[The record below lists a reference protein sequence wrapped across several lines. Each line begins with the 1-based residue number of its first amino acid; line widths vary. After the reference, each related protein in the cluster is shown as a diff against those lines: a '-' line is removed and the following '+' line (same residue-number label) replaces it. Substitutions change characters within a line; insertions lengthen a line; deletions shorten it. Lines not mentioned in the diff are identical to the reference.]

1 MVKYSM
7 ATEKMGQPRR
17 YHPGQKIL
25 FPLLKLAT
33 QSIIGHK
40 LNSQNYME
48 WSQSVLMFICGK
60 GKDDYLI
67 GLATAPST
75 IDLKYKVWKAEN
87 TMVMSWLINSMTN
100 EIGVDFMYYEMAQEI
115 WDAAMESY
123 SNNEN
128 TSQLLEVKGMIHD
141 LRQGDLSVTQ
151 YFSTLNR
158 FWQQLDLFN
167 DSKVFSKVRREESRK
182 KVMLGGQTTVYEGFA
197 LAACNSNIP
206 GLDNCTKKGGRPWF
220 EHCST
225 GDEQPAPETTPF
237 SKEQLLLLQKMFA
250 QQQTQPVHQSPPSPS
265 KSNPTSGVAVVAQT
279 SNTPTTLGIQLK
291 KNNPWIVDSGVS
303 DHMTGNASFLHD
315 FTPCYEDFM
324 VRIADGS
331 LPKVVGIGSVMIS
344 QKLILKSMLLVPTLT
359 CNLISDLA
367 LGRMI
372 GNAEECVRL
381 YLLQKVD
388 NPEKQTQIAGAS

>member
-17 YHPGQKIL
+17 YHPDQKIL

-115 WDAAMESY
+115 WDAAMKSY

-141 LRQGDLSVTQ
+141 LRQGDLSVTR

-167 DSKVFSKVRREESRK
+167 DSKVCCPECSLKYKKVEEKERIFKFLSGLNQNLDEVRGRLLAINPLPSIREVFSKVRREESRK
-182 KVMLGGQTTVYEGFA
+182 KVMLGGQTTVYKGFA

-220 EHCST
+220 EHCCKPGHT
-225 GDEQPAPETTPF
+225 
-237 SKEQLLLLQKMFA
+237 
-250 QQQTQPVHQSPPSPS
+250 
-265 KSNPTSGVAVVAQT
+265 
-279 SNTPTTLGIQLK
+279 K
-291 KNNPWIVDSGVS
+291 KLVGFF
-303 DHMTGNASFLHD
+303 MASL
-315 FTPCYEDFM
+315 
-324 VRIADGS
+324 
-331 LPKVVGIGSVMIS
+331 
-344 QKLILKSMLLVPTLT
+344 
-359 CNLISDLA
+359 
-367 LGRMI
+367 
-372 GNAEECVRL
+372 
-381 YLLQKVD
+381 
-388 NPEKQTQIAGAS
+388 